1 MIGNLKRHPHYGHTL
16 ADHPMEHHRHP
27 LSHHGPIVHVKGI
40 IKQVE
45 EDDTNPQGGTHQHI
59 IVDQV
64 EFIDAHGLPES
75 LTIDTI
81 VFCAIR
87 YGDNLGIRNR
97 IPDLE
102 EGEEIELQGE
112 YLDKTTATPS
122 EGNPGYVVIHFTHRP
137 VGFITYHGTEYR

>member
-1 MIGNLKRHPHYGHTL
+1 MIGNLKRHPHYGLTL

-27 LSHHGPIVHVKGI
+27 LSPHGPIVHVKGI

-45 EDDTNPQGGTHQHI
+45 EEDTNLQGGAYQHI

-64 EFIDAHGLPES
+64 ELINAHGLPES
-75 LTIDTI
+75 LTINTL

-87 YGDNLGIRNR
+87 YGNNLGIRNR

-102 EGEEIELQGE
+102 AGEEIELQGE
-112 YLDKTTATPS
+112 YLDKTIATPS
-122 EGNPGYVVIHFTHRP
+122 ERNPWYAVIHFINRP
-137 VGFITYHGTEYR
+137 VGFIK